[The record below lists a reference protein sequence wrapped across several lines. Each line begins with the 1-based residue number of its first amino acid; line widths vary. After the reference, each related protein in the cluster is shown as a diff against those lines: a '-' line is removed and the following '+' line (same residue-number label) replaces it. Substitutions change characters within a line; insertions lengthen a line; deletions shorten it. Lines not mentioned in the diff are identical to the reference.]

1 MLKRIL
7 YGSGAMG
14 VLTAGYLLGSVSLSG
29 AFAQT
34 APTPTAPAQSQAAPA
49 AAEQGD
55 SGQPEVTG
63 QPDASDQAESAALAG
78 QAKITAAQAN
88 ATALGQF
95 PGATVNKTRLDSE
108 NGVAVYS
115 VRLTDSAGKK
125 QEAKVDAASGK
136 LLPAEVA
143 EAPETPGASET
154 RGAPE
159 TGGAQD

>member
-49 AAEQGD
+49 AAEQGAT
-55 SGQPEVTG
+55 GQPE
-63 QPDASDQAESAALAG
+63 ANDQAESAALAS
-78 QAKITAAQAN
+78 QAKITEAQAN

-95 PGATVNKTRLDSE
+95 PGATVNKTQLDGE

-125 QEAKVDAASGK
+125 QEAKVDATTGK
-136 LLPAEVA
+136 LLPAEAA
-143 EAPETPGASET
+143 EAPETPG
-154 RGAPE
+154 GPE
-159 TGGAQD
+159 TGEAQD